1 MADEVQAIS
10 GISTPSSMTRHL
22 LNILTLTFSMET
34 PSKTRELQGS
44 KDALSLKRVLRS
56 PILPA
61 LHQPWTTVAKELTQ
75 PGEVPQHVKDRL
87 VSALGM
93 LPSTLGKENQGFH
106 DWSPRLK
113 AVAETFRKRRTLE

>member
-1 MADEVQAIS
+1 MF
-10 GISTPSSMTRHL
+10 

-34 PSKTRELQGS
+34 RTKTRELQEV
-44 KDALSLKRVLRS
+44 LPLKRVLRS

-61 LHQPWTTVAKELTQ
+61 LYQPWTTVAKELTQ

-87 VSALGM
+87 VSALGR

-113 AVAETFRKRRTLE
+113 AVAETLRKRRTLEE

>member
-1 MADEVQAIS
+1 MEYFLF
-10 GISTPSSMTRHL
+10 ML

-34 PSKTRELQGS
+34 RTKTRELQGS
-44 KDALSLKRVLRS
+44 NDVLPSRRVLRS

-61 LHQPWTTVAKELTQ
+61 LYQPWTTVAKELTQ

-87 VSALGM
+87 VSALGR

-113 AVAETFRKRRTLE
+113 AVAETLQKRRTLKE